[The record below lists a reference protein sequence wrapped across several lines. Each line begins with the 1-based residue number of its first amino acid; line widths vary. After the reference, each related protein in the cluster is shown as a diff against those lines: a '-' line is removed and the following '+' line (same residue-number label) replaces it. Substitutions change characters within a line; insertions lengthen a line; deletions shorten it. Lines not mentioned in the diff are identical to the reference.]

1 MRRAL
6 GAALC
11 VWAASAC
18 RPTAPSGLTLLF
30 YNRSPAAALGGRSW
44 APDPEHARLLG
55 FDDRLRLVKT
65 LTGPALAMPMAVATL
80 GDRLL
85 VSEETGDGVVLDT
98 TGALVREWPSPLPV
112 ALYAAAGSRIIAGRS
127 PYRVPPLTPEPSD
140 APLFRVLDTLGR
152 PVEGLATIH
161 VPATPFLTQITNAG
175 AVAADSAGAVY
186 FAPLVRDEIVKY
198 DASGIRRWRATRGLR
213 QSETDPVYLPARG
226 RDLQLDEA
234 LANVALALGPDGRLY
249 VLGADDSAATRLRVD
264 VLDTASGAILETRRL
279 GPNETAVA
287 VDARG
292 ILVTFDAAAL
302 ARGAGSAAREAF
314 APGFALPDT
323 LGDTVTLA
331 RFAGTVTLVDFWAS
345 WCDPC
350 REEFPHMIAL
360 YERFDRRDFEIAAIS
375 DDVDRKAMLAFVRV
389 FHPPFPILVGGGR
402 MKQQY
407 HYRGLPYSVLLDR
420 NGRVIERYFGFGG
433 VAEFQ
438 RLAAAIERE
447 IGTKPAAPVR
457 SERKGSSS

>member
-11 VWAASAC
+11 VVAASAC
-18 RPTAPSGLTLLF
+18 RPTAPSRLTLLF
-30 YNRSPAAALGGRSW
+30 YNRSPAATIAGSSW
-44 APDPEHARLLG
+44 APDPEHARLLA
-55 FDDRLRLVKT
+55 FDERLRLVKT
-65 LTGPALAMPMAVATL
+65 LASPALAMPMAVAPL

-98 TGALVREWPSPLPV
+98 TGALVREWPSPFPV
-112 ALYAAAGSRIIAGRS
+112 ALYVSTGTRIVAGRS

-175 AVAADSAGAVY
+175 ALAADGTGAVY

-198 DASGIRRWRATRGLR
+198 DASGMRRWSATRGLR
-213 QSETDPVYLPARG
+213 ASETDPVYLPARG

-249 VLGADDSAATRLRVD
+249 ALGADDSAATRLRVD
-264 VLDTASGAILETRRL
+264 VLDTATGAILETRRL
-279 GPNETAVA
+279 APNETAVA
-287 VDARG
+287 VDAHG
-292 ILVTFDAAAL
+292 ALVTFSADAL
-302 ARGAGSAAREAF
+302 AEGAGSGVREPFGPAF
-314 APGFALPDT
+314 VLPDT
-323 LGDTVTLA
+323 QGDTVTPA
-331 RFAGTVTLVDFWAS
+331 RFAGKVALVDFWAS
-345 WCDPC
+345 WCGPC

-360 YERFDRRDFEIAAIS
+360 YDRFDRKDFEIAAIS
-375 DDVDRKAMLAFVRV
+375 DDVDRKAMLAFVRE

-420 NGRVIERYFGFGG
+420 RGRVVERYFGFGG
-433 VAEFQ
+433 PAEFQ
-438 RLAAAIERE
+438 RLAAAIAKE
-447 IGTKPAAPVR
+447 I
-457 SERKGSSS
+457 SGS